1 MRFEY
6 QLTINNLEIIN
17 MKFSLQMI
25 CRLMIVNNVD
35 SQYELKT
42 GCRIE
47 TYSFFFRDTA
57 WVPSR
62 NPLLNLLRTTLRCLI
77 RPVPVVFLLLAFSDQ
92 LYLRIFAA
100 GYPQAAHL
108 FFWMWNEV
116 LPHLRHRVCVL
127 FLLFPKELVP
137 LVILTSR
144 RLSLVEVNQ

>member
-1 MRFEY
+1 MVN
-6 QLTINNLEIIN
+6 INSNL
-17 MKFSLQMI
+17 L
-25 CRLMIVNNVD
+25 
-35 SQYELKT
+35 LKT
-42 GCRIE
+42 GFRIE
-47 TYSFFFRDTA
+47 TYSFFLRDTA

-108 FFWMWNEV
+108 FFWIWKDV
-116 LPHLRHRVCVL
+116 LPHLRHKVWVL

-137 LVILTSR
+137 LVILPKE
-144 RLSLVEVNQ
+144 RLSLNEVNQAKLS